1 MYLKVEGR
9 QPVRLYHAW
18 TRPMRQAVKRPA
30 TYAGAASGSAAR
42 PAEAAA
48 AKAPRLTPPVPGSK
62 RSARKEK
69 ETAERAAA
77 LAKWSVPVSP
87 LRYWSQTRTGRK
99 EIYSAYVEAKLK
111 FPFTK
116 NCPPEVFKLLP
127 KSKQDLMTSSGGR
140 SEDPKKTRN
149 AKVPA
154 KASQTSSTR
163 SSKPAKA
170 AARISKP
177 AKAAAGSSKP
187 EKAETASKSAKAAE
201 NSSKP
206 AKAASKSSAPVLTG
220 STKPT
225 VASPEPQPSTSWA
238 DQAEHEDQDA
248 AAGKAVSQ
256 HTPSL

>member
-18 TRPMRQAVKRPA
+18 TRPMRQAIKRPA

-42 PAEAAA
+42 PAGAAA
-48 AKAPRLTPPVPGSK
+48 ANAPRLTPPVPGSK

-69 ETAERAAA
+69 EAAERAAA

-87 LRYWSQTRTGRK
+87 LRYWSQTRTARK

-170 AARISKP
+170 AAGP
-177 AKAAAGSSKP
+177 SKP
-187 EKAETASKSAKAAE
+187 EKAETASKSAKAAA

-206 AKAASKSSAPVLTG
+206 AKAASKSSTPVLTG

-225 VASPEPQPSTSWA
+225 AASPEPQPSTSWA
-238 DQAEHEDQDA
+238 DQAEIEDKDA